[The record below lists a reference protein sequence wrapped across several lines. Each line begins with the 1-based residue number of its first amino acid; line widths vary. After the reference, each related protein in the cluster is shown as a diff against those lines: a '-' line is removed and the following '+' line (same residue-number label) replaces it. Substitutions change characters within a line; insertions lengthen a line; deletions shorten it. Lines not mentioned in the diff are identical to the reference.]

1 MRFIVVDVET
11 RDPYLNKTID
21 LGPGYVYQLHV
32 KTALSRCIGFSFC
45 YIENN
50 QVSKSTYLAT
60 TEQNIA
66 LLKDLLKKDKNI
78 VCHNAQ
84 YDLGYLLTL
93 GIPIDDLKVYDTK
106 IIAQLY
112 DNTLMSY
119 SLDPLSKLYLP
130 QESQKE
136 KFNLVS
142 IVERHNLIKMNPK
155 CKTYTQAA
163 TKFAYENMDVL
174 QDLDFDTMARY
185 ANQDTVATA
194 HLLIKFLTRV
204 SLADAQYWSH
214 FQLICT
220 RNRVKGLAVSMSA
233 INHGIDL
240 MTPIEKELQDKVWA
254 LAGKEFNINSPKQLI
269 EIMNVK
275 STAKEVLEEMDTPL
289 AKAVLEFREVNKIL
303 RDFLINIRDMQIYTC
318 PEAAAGG
325 AIGRVFP
332 QMDVFGAVTGR
343 FSSSKPNI
351 QQIPKRS
358 KQYGNLC
365 RSMFIPDCSDNCW
378 YSLDWSNQE
387 GRLAVHY
394 ASLIGAKGAQQVAA
408 DWRLSPGLDLHQKV
422 ADMVRC
428 DRSAAK
434 TINLGL
440 IYSLGQA
447 NLCKKLGLPTKWVET
462 DYGPRE
468 VAGDEGQDLLK
479 RYHTAN
485 PWLKAL
491 NERAKKAIAEQ
502 GGIKTIGNRFVRR
515 EEPRFDYKALNK
527 IIQGSAADQMLWA
540 LRQAD
545 DAGVD
550 IKCIVHDEFNVE
562 GEESATKMKEIME
575 STSCYGVE
583 LQVPMLAEIKVG
595 TSWGELE
602 EYKPCESKKN
612 VK

>member
-1 MRFIVVDVET
+1 MRFLVLDFET
-11 RDPYLNKTID
+11 KDPYLSKTID
-21 LGPGYVYQLHV
+21 LGPGWVYKLHIP
-32 KTALSRCIGFSFC
+32 TALSRAIGFSFC
-45 YIENN
+45 FIDDKE
-50 QVSKSTYLAT
+50 VSKSQYLAIT
-60 TEQNIA
+60 DQNVQ
-66 LLKDLLKKDKNI
+66 LLKDLIRDNPN
-78 VCHNAQ
+78 VVMHNAQ
-84 YDLGYLLTL
+84 YDLGFLLTL
-93 GIPIDDLKVYDTK
+93 GVDINNIKVYDTK

-119 SLDPLSKLYLP
+119 SLDSLSKIYLP

-136 KFNLVS
+136 KFNLVN
-142 IVERHNLIKMNPK
+142 IVEKHSLIKMNPK

-163 TKFAYENMDVL
+163 TKFAYENMDIL
-174 QDLDFDTMARY
+174 QDLDFDTMAQY
-185 ANQDTVATA
+185 ANQDTMATA
-194 HLLIKFLTRV
+194 NLLIKFFQRV
-204 SLADAQYWSH
+204 SIEDAQYWSH

-220 RNRVKGLAVSMSA
+220 KNRAKGLAVSMDA
-233 INHGIDL
+233 VNHGIDL

-269 EIMNVK
+269 AIMNVK
-275 STAKEVLEEMDTPL
+275 STAKEVLEGMDTPL

-318 PEAAAGG
+318 PEAASGG

-365 RSMFIPDCSDNCW
+365 RAMFIPDSADNRW
-378 YSLDWSNQE
+378 FSLDWSNQE

-394 ASLIGAKGAQQVAA
+394 AALIGAKGAEKVAS
-408 DWRLSPGLDLHQKV
+408 DWRLSPELDLHQKV
-422 ADMVRC
+422 ADMVGC
-428 DRSAAK
+428 NRSAAK
-434 TINLGL
+434 AINLGL

-447 NLCKKLGLPTKWVET
+447 SLCKKLGLSTKWIET

-491 NERAKKAIAEQ
+491 NERAKKHIAEQ
-502 GGIKTIGNRFVRR
+502 GGVMTIGKRFVRR
-515 EEPRFDYKALNK
+515 EEPRLDYKALNK
-527 IIQGSAADQMLWA
+527 LIQGSAADQMLWV

-545 DAGVD
+545 DASVD

-562 GEESATKMKEIME
+562 GEESAIKMKKIME
-575 STSCYGVE
+575 STDCYGVK
-583 LQVPMLAEIKVG
+583 LQVPMQAEIKCG
-595 TSWGELE
+595 PSWGELE
-602 EYKPCESKKN
+602 DYDNEQEKSRS
-612 VK
+612 